1 MTFVVKDANTTAQ
14 NVATEATTAGELA
27 FVRVTAFDVAG
38 VATLVNSTTPLPV
51 APLNS
56 LAVSG
61 DTVISSATVA
71 QTLFSNATPAHGF
84 QISNNTAQA
93 LFASDVGP
101 AGAGV
106 GMQIAANT
114 IYTTPDG
121 YKPAGP
127 VSIYGGVTAGNVA
140 ARRW

>member
-1 MTFVVKDANTTAQ
+1 MTFVVKDANTQ
-14 NVATEATTAGELA
+14 QQQVATEPTLAGELA
-27 FVRVTAFDVAG
+27 FVRVAAFDVAG
-38 VATLVNSTTPLPV
+38 VATLVNSTNPFPV
-51 APLNS
+51 SNAIS
-56 LAVSG
+56 TAVSG
-61 DTVISSATVA
+61 DTVIASATVA

-84 QISNNTAQA
+84 QISNNTAQP

-101 AGAGV
+101 AGLNV
-106 GMQIAANT
+106 GMQIPANT

-127 VSIYGGVTAGNVA
+127 VSIWGGVTAGNIA